1 MGNNQLLPINQINLI
16 WRQLMKKAMA
26 TVTTWLNDLT
36 DLLKALIVF
45 GILSGIIWDD
55 YFGVIGG
62 IGKLMGNIDQGGLAG
77 LVALVLVVTWWK
89 KK

>member
-1 MGNNQLLPINQINLI
+1 
-16 WRQLMKKAMA
+16 MKKAMA
-26 TVTTWLNDLT
+26 NVTTWLNDLT

-45 GILSGIIWDD
+45 GIVAGIIFDD

-62 IGKLMGNIDQGGLAG
+62 ISKLMGTIDQGGLAG

>member
-1 MGNNQLLPINQINLI
+1 
-16 WRQLMKKAMA
+16 MKKAMA
-26 TVTTWLNDLT
+26 TLTTWLHDFT

-45 GILSGIIWDD
+45 GILAGILYNDI
-55 YFGVIGG
+55 FGVIGG
-62 IGKLMGNIDQGGLAG
+62 IGRLMSNIGDGGLAG

>member
-1 MGNNQLLPINQINLI
+1 
-16 WRQLMKKAMA
+16 MKKAMA

-45 GILSGIIWDD
+45 GIVSGIIWNDV
-55 YFGVIGG
+55 FGVIGG
-62 IGKLMGNIDQGGLAG
+62 TGKLMEQVDQGGLAG

>member
-1 MGNNQLLPINQINLI
+1 
-16 WRQLMKKAMA
+16 MKKAMA

-45 GILSGIIWDD
+45 GIVSGIIWNDV
-55 YFGVIGG
+55 FGVICG
-62 IGKLMGNIDQGGLAG
+62 IGKLMEQIDQGGLAG

>member
-1 MGNNQLLPINQINLI
+1 
-16 WRQLMKKAMA
+16 MKKAMA

-45 GILSGIIWDD
+45 GIVSGIIWNDV
-55 YFGVIGG
+55 FGVIGG
-62 IGKLMGNIDQGGLAG
+62 IGKLMEQFDQGGLAG

>member
-1 MGNNQLLPINQINLI
+1 
-16 WRQLMKKAMA
+16 MKKAMA

-45 GILSGIIWDD
+45 GILAGIIWDD

-62 IGKLMGNIDQGGLAG
+62 IGKLMGNIDQGG
-77 LVALVLVVTWWK
+77 
-89 KK
+89 

>member
-1 MGNNQLLPINQINLI
+1 
-16 WRQLMKKAMA
+16 MKKAMA

-62 IGKLMGNIDQGGLAG
+62 IGKLMGKIRWSKINLNRFVFQDIF
-77 LVALVLVVTWWK
+77 
-89 KK
+89 

>member
-1 MGNNQLLPINQINLI
+1 
-16 WRQLMKKAMA
+16 MA

-45 GILSGIIWDD
+45 GILTGIIWDD

>member
-1 MGNNQLLPINQINLI
+1 
-16 WRQLMKKAMA
+16 MKAAMKNI
-26 TVTTWLNDLT
+26 TTWLNELT

-45 GILSGIIWDD
+45 GILSGIIWNDV
-55 YFGVIGG
+55 FGVIGG
-62 IGKLMGNIDQGGLAG
+62 IGKLMETIDQGGLAG

>member
-1 MGNNQLLPINQINLI
+1 
-16 WRQLMKKAMA
+16 MKKAMA

-45 GILSGIIWDD
+45 GILAGIIWDD